1 MKEFS
6 FQQAVII
13 SANPVL
19 ALYPTSIMLSYVPL
33 TASQAS
39 GPALFSKALAPRSR
53 GVYIWADRP
62 VIADSIHYMFAFLF
76 WRQYFHKSTIPM

>member
-39 GPALFSKALAPRSR
+39 GPAIFSKALAPRSR
-53 GVYIWADRP
+53 GVYI
-62 VIADSIHYMFAFLF
+62 
-76 WRQYFHKSTIPM
+76 